1 MAIGVTFVILAVV
14 VVAIWLIIEAKRL
27 KHKVFAIFLIFLI
40 IFTYVSFAVVIK
52 NNENADLKTTSGWM
66 NAGKLYLSWLG
77 GIFQNVKSITAYAF
91 KQEWGNVNES
101 IIDEGPILE
110 EGETIWDKIS

>member
-110 EGETIWDKIS
+110 EGETICDKIS